1 MSTIEKKK
9 GLISLFVH
17 YFVHRGRNS
26 RFRHKDHRVSSVFFL
41 QRKTFENKKVKGETQ
56 DEKRVKNK
64 KKHAHK
70 TKGVQIDLNI

>member
-1 MSTIEKKK
+1 MSIILFIEAETVDSGIKTTEF
-9 GLISLFVH
+9 L
-17 YFVHRGRNS
+17 
-26 RFRHKDHRVSSVFFL
+26 RFFFL

>member
-1 MSTIEKKK
+1 MLK
-9 GLISLFVH
+9 
-17 YFVHRGRNS
+17 
-26 RFRHKDHRVSSVFFL
+26 FFL